1 MAEEQDNITP
11 EEKLLN
17 VIQSDGEPE
26 ATAKEKPVEAVEA
39 APAAA
44 PAPAE
49 EAAPAEEKPALK
61 LAPQPEGEAAVAA
74 TEAEPGATEE
84 ADAVA
89 EAASADAAPAAAP
102 APASAPTMSFAKKK
116 AGGGSGVKFLNRML
130 AAGVLIL
137 LSLSGYESFMVMR
150 ARGAPS
156 TAGVVTLPA
165 PKELILSLL
174 EVQEGWAIDPFHRPK
189 VGGDGPVGPT
199 KRIVEVDVIPWATEM
214 KHFKLM
220 GVSIRVP
227 KSDSEAILLD
237 NRTQEMYFI
246 KLGKTI
252 NIQGTEV
259 RLDDLE
265 AERVRFTDGSS
276 SFELK

>member
-17 VIQSDGEPE
+17 VIQSDGGPE
-26 ATAKEKPVEAVEA
+26 ATAEEKPVEAVEA

-74 TEAEPGATEE
+74 TEAEPVAAEE

-89 EAASADAAPAAAP
+89 EAASADADPAAAP
-102 APASAPTMSFAKKK
+102 APVSAPTMSFAKKK

-174 EVQEGWAIDPFHRPK
+174 EVQEGWAIDPFHRAK
-189 VGGDGPVGPT
+189 LGGDGPVPP
-199 KRIVEVDVIPWATEM
+199 KRPDRVDVIPWATEM

-220 GVSIRVP
+220 GVSIRDP